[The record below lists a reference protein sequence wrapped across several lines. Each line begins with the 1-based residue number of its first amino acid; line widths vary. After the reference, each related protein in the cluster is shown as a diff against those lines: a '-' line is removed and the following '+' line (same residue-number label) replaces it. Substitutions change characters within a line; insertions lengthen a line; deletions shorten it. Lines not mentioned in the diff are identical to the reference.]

1 MFFGI
6 LTLLTA
12 LAISSVAA
20 YYSIIGLMAI
30 FSGATTS
37 IAVMGVCLEIG
48 KLICASW
55 TFTNWKTSPFVM
67 KTYFIG
73 AVIVLMLITSLGIF
87 GFLSKAHIQQ
97 SSNTILMESKI
108 QRIELK
114 ITQRQKEIGR
124 HQSRLNIL
132 DKAFEKYISLGAVTK
147 GFQKIGEMESDTTL
161 LKTKIQGL
169 ENEIDNFTDEKFDM
183 KTEINLA
190 EVETGPI
197 RYVASMLYDDVS
209 ERELERAVRWIIIL
223 LIFVFDP
230 LAVVLVIAANIS
242 LRDYR
247 KERKMATR
255 TITVM
260 PDLSDKEV
268 IDKENV
274 AEYEEEDG
282 SEDFKILTW
291 ETFSRNLKNYKGKK

>member
-12 LAISSVAA
+12 LAISTVAA

-30 FSGATTS
+30 FAGATTA
-37 IAVMGVCLEIG
+37 IAIMGIVLEIG

-55 TFTNWKTSPFVM
+55 TFQNWKTSPLSIRS
-67 KTYFIG
+67 YFIS
-73 AVIVLMLITSLGIF
+73 AIVVLMLITSLGIF
-87 GFLSKAHIQQ
+87 GFLSRAHITQ
-97 SSNTILMESKI
+97 SSPTSLMEE
-108 QRIELK
+108 RIERINLK
-114 ITQRQKEIGR
+114 VNQRQNQVNRYQGR
-124 HQSRLNIL
+124 LDTL
-132 DKAFEKYISLGAVTK
+132 DKALERYIELGAISK
-147 GFQKIGEMESDTTL
+147 GLAKIGAMDNETNL
-161 LKTKIQGL
+161 LKTKISNL
-169 ENEIDNFTDEKFDM
+169 EMEIDGLTDEKYVL
-183 KTEINLA
+183 KTNISLA

-209 ERELERAVRWIIIL
+209 ESQLEEAVRWIIIL

-230 LAVVLVIAANIS
+230 LAVIMVIAANIS

-247 KERKMATR
+247 KERKMATKTV
-255 TITVM
+255 TIM

-274 AEYEEEDG
+274 SEYSDDDG
-282 SEDFKILTW
+282 NDFKILTW
-291 ETFSRNLKNYKGKK
+291 DVFKKMKGK